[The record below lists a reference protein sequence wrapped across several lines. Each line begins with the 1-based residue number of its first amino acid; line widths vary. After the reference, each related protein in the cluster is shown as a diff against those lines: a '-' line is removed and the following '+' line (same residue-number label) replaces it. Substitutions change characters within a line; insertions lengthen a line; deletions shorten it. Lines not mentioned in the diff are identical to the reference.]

1 VESEYAVVDDLWLRV
16 REDPYRVRYPVYN
29 SCDSCVPMK
38 DLSIIKKIREF
49 CIGVHLVRVNSNHY
63 VYKEVDRPLYMPN
76 DSKALEIE
84 LRNLERI
91 HRNKGIVQ
99 LITVVVSHNPY
110 RTAKAVG
117 YDPPTTLQGILLEY
131 HPNGMLKDML
141 QSPKPTYR
149 DHLFTLGSSSG
160 SYSAYRSK
168 AREYRPSREIHT
180 ILIDISG
187 SGGTT
192 RKWLSPEIQS
202 IPEPLSQDIE
212 AQKQNNT
219 VFGP

>member
-29 SCDSCVPMK
+29 GCDSCVPVK

-49 CIGVHLVRVNSNHY
+49 GMGVHLVRVDSDDY

-76 DSKALEIE
+76 DSKALEME
-84 LRNLERI
+84 LRNLERM
-91 HRNKGIVQ
+91 HRNKGVVQ
-99 LITVVVSHNPY
+99 LIAVVVSHNPY

-160 SYSAYRSK
+160 SYSAYGSK
-168 AREYRPSREIHT
+168 AREYRP
-180 ILIDISG
+180 
-187 SGGTT
+187 
-192 RKWLSPEIQS
+192 
-202 IPEPLSQDIE
+202 
-212 AQKQNNT
+212 
-219 VFGP
+219 